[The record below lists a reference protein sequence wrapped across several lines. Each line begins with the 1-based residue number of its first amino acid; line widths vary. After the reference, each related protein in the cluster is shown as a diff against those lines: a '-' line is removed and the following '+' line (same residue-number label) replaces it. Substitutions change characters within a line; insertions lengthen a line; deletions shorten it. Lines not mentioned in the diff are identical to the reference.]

1 MQRVLVSRPKGPSSS
16 DPDVALQ
23 DLEAES
29 LWADRR
35 SEMVLLIQGD
45 TPRLQLTAIRR
56 NNLACAL
63 FLSHSEGPPGWITSG
78 GTVSDHD
85 FSVESQ
91 DVVVHYPS
99 SAFLAIREIREVIK
113 SFVHD
118 GSRSDAVEW
127 VRLSW
132 SDLRFEE
139 LWDSST

>member
-1 MQRVLVSRPKGPSSS
+1 MQPVEVSRPDGSSS
-16 DPDVALQ
+16 NDPNVALR
-23 DLEAES
+23 DLETES
-29 LWADRR
+29 MWVGRR
-35 SEMVLLIQGD
+35 SAMIVVIEEQ
-45 TPRLQLTAIRR
+45 TPNLQLTVVRR
-56 NNLACAL
+56 KDLACAL
-63 FLSHSEGPPGWITSG
+63 FLSHVEGPPGWITFG

-99 SAFLAIREIREVIK
+99 SAFLPIREIREVIK
-113 SFVHD
+113 SFVQN

-139 LWDSST
+139 LWNSST

>member
-1 MQRVLVSRPKGPSSS
+1 MQRVLVSRPKGPSST

-23 DLEAES
+23 DLETES
-29 LWADRR
+29 LWASRR
-35 SEMVLLIQGD
+35 SEMVLLTQGD
-45 TPRLQLTAIRR
+45 APRLELTVIRR

-63 FLSHSEGPPGWITSG
+63 FLSYSEGPPGWITFG

-99 SAFLAIREIREVIK
+99 SAFLPIREIREVIK
-113 SFVHD
+113 SFVYD

-139 LWDSST
+139 LWNSST